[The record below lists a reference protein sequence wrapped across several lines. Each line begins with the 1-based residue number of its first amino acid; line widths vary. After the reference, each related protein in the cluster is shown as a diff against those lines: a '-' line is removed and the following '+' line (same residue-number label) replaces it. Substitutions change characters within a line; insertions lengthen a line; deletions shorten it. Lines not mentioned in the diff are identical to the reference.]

1 MTGLFTICR
10 RRSFRFG
17 LLFAAFLFAANGLLH
32 PLFHGAS
39 CRGERRGALLLS
51 ASSRM
56 DAAAPIAAADAG
68 KLHCPVCS
76 GIFHAAAPAE
86 PFQPEIVIL
95 PEHRGLP
102 LSDGFLPDA
111 LPASCRA
118 RAPPAA

>member
-56 DAAAPIAAADAG
+56 DAAAPTAAADAG

-76 GIFHAAAPAE
+76 GE

-102 LSDGFLPDA
+102 LSGGFLPDA